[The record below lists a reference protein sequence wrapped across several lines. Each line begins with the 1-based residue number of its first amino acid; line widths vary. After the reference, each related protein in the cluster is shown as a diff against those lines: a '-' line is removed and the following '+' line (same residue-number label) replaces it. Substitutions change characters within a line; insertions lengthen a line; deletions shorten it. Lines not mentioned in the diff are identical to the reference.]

1 MLQVCFSGKINHFL
15 RSLDYSLTET
25 FAKKFNS
32 IRTNF
37 LSNLAEIDESK
48 IPFHAFYSSEFA
60 GVGFTHAKIIRKS
73 ALLGGVKNFM
83 FEFLKRF
90 PLDGINLLNSSN
102 CRWIQSA
109 KDLLS
114 SLSPEMWESLFPAHL
129 KETPLKNI
137 SSLPSAFELLD
148 FNNRISLAK
157 TNSPEFAAF
166 LIDLCNSGPSGFIS
180 QIPKVYGLHL
190 SDEAWMINMRLRLAI
205 WPANLLNYSTCSCG
219 ANGVFRHLINCRYF
233 IHLRA
238 VIHDGVRDSCYSMF
252 KAHGFHSKVEPVLNH
267 LSENEFTDQKR
278 GDLHTPWLKSSQ
290 ALMDFTTVDVCNK
303 SCVSRILDSSFNPL
317 TAAEKLKHTKYDSQV
332 EELNRNSYSKF
343 VFQPF
348 AVSLLDLLVL
358 LVINFSRISKNC
370 VKKRSVSLEWL
381 NGKTV

>member
-1 MLQVCFSGKINHFL
+1 
-15 RSLDYSLTET
+15 
-25 FAKKFNS
+25 
-32 IRTNF
+32 
-37 LSNLAEIDESK
+37 
-48 IPFHAFYSSEFA
+48 
-60 GVGFTHAKIIRKS
+60 
-73 ALLGGVKNFM
+73 
-83 FEFLKRF
+83 
-90 PLDGINLLNSSN
+90 
-102 CRWIQSA
+102 
-109 KDLLS
+109 
-114 SLSPEMWESLFPAHL
+114 MWESLFPAHL

-290 ALMDFTTVDVCNK
+290 ALMDFYY
-303 SCVSRILDSSFNPL
+303 SR
-317 TAAEKLKHTKYDSQV
+317 
-332 EELNRNSYSKF
+332 
-343 VFQPF
+343 
-348 AVSLLDLLVL
+348 
-358 LVINFSRISKNC
+358 C
-370 VKKRSVSLEWL
+370 M
-381 NGKTV
+381 